1 MDGQLI
7 WNILSPIITVLLG
20 GLNVFQLLTFKAYK
34 RQRNAEAD
42 SAEIKSLSEIIKQ
55 NQAEIGRLNERLNLA
70 DQRAMEQ
77 DNKYNALYD
86 KYDKMRDEFESYKLT
101 HK

>member
-1 MDGQLI
+1 MDWLSFILAVLTLI
-7 WNILSPIITVLLG
+7 FG
-20 GLNVFQLLTFKAYK
+20 GLNIFQLLTFRAYK

-42 SAEIKSLSEIIKQ
+42 KAEIESLSEIIRQ
-55 NQAEIGRLNERLNLA
+55 NQAEIGRLSERLTLA

-77 DNKYNALYD
+77 ENKYNALYD
-86 KYDKMRDEFESYKLT
+86 KYDRLRDEFEEYKLKN

>member
-1 MDGQLI
+1 MTEQ
-7 WNILSPIITVLLG
+7 ILTWVLGVLATLSG
-20 GLNVFQLLTFKAYK
+20 GLNIFQLLTFNAYK

-42 SAEIKSLSEIIKQ
+42 QEEIKSLSEIIRQ
-55 NQAEIGRLNERLNLA
+55 NQAEIGRLSERLTIA

-77 DNKYNALYD
+77 ENKYNVLYD
-86 KYDKMRDEFESYKLT
+86 KYDKLRDEFETYKIN